1 MLFERP
7 VLSNLISGGIVP
19 LMSGE
24 FDGFKTY
31 IPHSLHQTVFD
42 MAEKTLFERIADREI
57 PSDIVFEDSLCLA
70 FRDIDPQAP
79 THILVVPRKPIPSLD
94 HLEPE
99 DAHLVGHLVLVA
111 KEIAEQEGLVNGYR
125 AVFNCGRDAF
135 QTVPHIHLH
144 ILGGRRLGW
153 PPG

>member
-1 MLFERP
+1 
-7 VLSNLISGGIVP
+7 
-19 LMSGE
+19 
-24 FDGFKTY
+24 
-31 IPHSLHQTVFD
+31 
-42 MAEKTLFERIADREI
+42 MADKTLFEKIADREI
-57 PSDIVFEDSLCLA
+57 PADIVYEDDLCLA

-94 HLEPE
+94 HLEE
-99 DAHLVGHLVLVA
+99 DDGPLVGHLFLAA
-111 KEIAEQEGLVNGYR
+111 KKIAAQEGLASGYR
-125 AVFNCGRDAF
+125 AVFNCGKDAF